1 MGKGKKSA
9 LALAKEDKAFSDI
22 KKLVA
27 SYANTGKKTET
38 PSYDKLPK
46 QSGWLN
52 SLKKTGELL
61 KGSKYNPKTGKG
73 KIQLNYKIDF

>member
-9 LALAKEDKAFSDI
+9 LALAKEDKAFKDI

-38 PSYDKLPK
+38 PSYDKLPTN
-46 QSGWLN
+46 SSWLN
-52 SLKKTGELL
+52 KAKKLGKMF
-61 KGSKYNPKTGKG
+61 KGTNKKKLQFNWEIK
-73 KIQLNYKIDF
+73 F